1 MIELEKNSR
10 IRIANDKPFLLE
22 RPILLYWM
30 QANRRLAWN
39 HSLDYAILLAQK
51 LDKELVV
58 YEGLRMDYLWNS
70 SRIHKFI
77 LEGFID
83 NYSEASKLGIN
94 YWSFLETKNN
104 PAKGI
109 LKKVSTLACA
119 IVTDDFPCFIIPEQI
134 KKLSEKIECKLIA
147 VDGNSINPI
156 GSYGNFASAARIL
169 RPRMHKQ
176 FTENYIK
183 RANPVYSKSK
193 LATLNKTKISP
204 PFLHWSGSEK
214 ELFNCLNEISF
225 ANNIP
230 SYSSVRG
237 GRKEGLRILNDF
249 IEKKLFRYATD
260 RSNPSDPN
268 HVAVSSLSPYLH
280 FGYISAEEVITAVL
294 DSCEMITTKG
304 KSSQWAPDRLNF
316 SFQGKNQ
323 NFFSSIPSIDSFL
336 DELIT
341 WRDIGYQLFWQKP
354 EFRKGLECLPD
365 WAKNNF
371 EIHKKDKR
379 EFNYTREEWV
389 LGKTHDPIWNSAQ
402 KELYSTG
409 RMHNYMRM
417 LWGKKIIEWS
427 PSIEDAYNLM
437 EDLNNLYAYDGRNPN
452 SYSGILWCFGLFDR
466 PWFPE
471 RNVLGNVRYMSSD
484 STRKKFKLTTY
495 LNYVEKISNPQG
507 VLF

>member
-1 MIELEKNSR
+1 MIEPDLNPR
-10 IRIANDKPFLLE
+10 IRIVNNKPLLTD

-39 HSLDYAILLAQK
+39 HSLDYAIYLAK
-51 LDKELVV
+51 KWDKELVV
-58 YEGLRMDYLWNS
+58 YEGLRMDYPWNS
-70 SRIHKFI
+70 PRIHQFI
-77 LEGFID
+77 IEGMID
-83 NYSEASKLGIN
+83 NQKEAKQLGIN
-94 YWSFLETKNN
+94 FWSFLETKSN
-104 PAKGI
+104 PARGI
-109 LKKVSTLACA
+109 LKKISNLACA

-134 KKLSEKIECKLIA
+134 KNLSEKIDCRLFA
-147 VDGNSINPI
+147 VDGNSITPI
-156 GSYGNFASAARIL
+156 GYYEKFLSAARIL

-176 FTENYIK
+176 FSENYVK
-183 RANPVYSKSK
+183 RANPSY
-193 LATLNKTKISP
+193 TKTKLTSVSKTKTTA
-204 PFLHWSGSEK
+204 PFVEWSGGEK
-214 ELFNCLNEISF
+214 ELFKSLNEISF
-225 ANNIP
+225 THSIP
-230 SYSSVRG
+230 GYTGVRG
-237 GRKEGLRILNDF
+237 GRKEGLRLLNDF
-249 IEKKLFRYATD
+249 LENKLYRYATD

-280 FGYISAEEVITAVL
+280 FGHISVEEVITAVL
-294 DSCEMITTKG
+294 DSSEFKTSKG
-304 KSSQWAPDRLNF
+304 KSTQWAPDRLNF
-316 SFQGKNQ
+316 SYVGKNQ
-323 NFFSSIPSIDSFL
+323 NFFSTIPSVDSFL

-341 WRDIGYQLFWQKP
+341 WREIGYQLFWQKP

-365 WAKNNF
+365 WAKTNF
-371 EIHKKDKR
+371 EIHRKDKR
-379 EFNYTREEWV
+379 EFSYTREEWM

-402 KELYSTG
+402 KELYTTG

-427 PSIEDAYNLM
+427 PNIEEAYNLM

-452 SYSGILWCFGLFDR
+452 SYTGILWCFGLFDR

-495 LNYVEKISNPQG
+495 LNYIEKISNPQG